1 MNTNNNTVWVK
12 KGAGKFG
19 SKSLVIQVSV
29 LVSNQSVIDAAR
41 SILGVTVSINNS
53 GPGNSQPLVILG
65 LVWAIRSQAWEHGS
79 MQASKRKHLWVPY
92 MCNKLGVQIFAGWP

>member
-1 MNTNNNTVWVK
+1 MCQ

-29 LVSNQSVIDAAR
+29 LVSNLSLSIRSVIDAAR

-53 GPGNSQPLVILG
+53 GPGNSRPRVILG

-92 MCNKLGVQIFAGWP
+92 MCNKLGVPIFAGWP